1 MGSTILYYVLTCL
14 LFAGAGCAGVSPRPE
29 VEVDSPTVAGE
40 YEYLDGILRRNYRA
54 PIHEV
59 WDAALQAI
67 GDLRVSTE
75 TRRKD
80 DQKGVIQGTTHE
92 GSRLTIEIIRKS
104 SGLTR
109 VEVQIGW
116 IGDRL
121 KSQFVHDAIA
131 GKLGGQRRHPRSS
144 A

>member
-1 MGSTILYYVLTCL
+1 MALAIIC
-14 LFAGAGCAGVSPRPE
+14 
-29 VEVDSPTVAGE
+29 
-40 YEYLDGILRRNYRA
+40 LDGILRRNYRA

-92 GSRLTIEIIRKS
+92 GSCLMIEIIRKS

-131 GKLGGQRRHPRSS
+131 GKLDGRRRHPRSS
-144 A
+144 V